1 VNLFGLEIYKELDL
15 EDHCEFVMGRSM
27 LFLVCIYDN
36 KHAASFARRRWIINI
51 RIKLLLPCVQD
62 KDQSAWKIVSM
73 ALAAVG
79 FVCAGAARF
88 LSVQRR
94 CRHAVRAL

>member
-36 KHAASFARRRWIINI
+36 KHATPFARRRWIIKI

-62 KDQSAWKIVSM
+62 KD
-73 ALAAVG
+73 
-79 FVCAGAARF
+79 
-88 LSVQRR
+88 
-94 CRHAVRAL
+94 